1 MKRGISVNVGLP
13 GSGLGTLLYL
23 LLALT
28 MPLRYL
34 ARVARRRAAPGEGW
48 IVARQTGLALGVLLA
63 ITATG
68 IAVGVVVIRLR
79 GDAVIRGPVA
89 AIASRIGAAS
99 PVQIST
105 VLLTGLLLIVILG
118 IIEVTGALVARRR
131 PA

>member
-1 MKRGISVNVGLP
+1 MNVGLP

-34 ARVARRRAAPGEGW
+34 ARVARRRAVPGEGW
-48 IVARQTGLALGVLLA
+48 LVARQTSLALGILLA
-63 ITATG
+63 IAATG
-68 IAVGVVVIRLR
+68 IGVGIVVIRLR
-79 GDAVIRGPVA
+79 GEAVTRGPIA
-89 AIASRIGAAS
+89 AIVGHIGAAS

-105 VLLTGLLLIVILG
+105 VLLTGLLLIVILA
-118 IIEVTGALVARRR
+118 IIETAGTLVARRR